1 MRTAPDTIAVR
12 AYTEKTG
19 KAPVG
24 CKKRKQDRLDE
35 PSPYTL
41 IFDTETTIDPGQ
53 ALRVGAYQVRK
64 GEVLAEEGMFYLPDT
79 LTFAEIATLKAYS
92 TRHGLKLRTLRDFN
106 ERVFLEIGYYS
117 QGLIA
122 GFNLP
127 FDVSRIAIRHTPAR
141 GAMRS
146 GFSFMLAA
154 GRHHP
159 QVRVKHLSARA
170 SLIDFAT
177 PAGQDTPRGARKRGQ
192 KTAKF
197 PGCFV
202 DLKTLA
208 AALTSQSFSLESLCA
223 FLKVPTQKRA
233 SDAHG
238 ETLSDTYLDYAR
250 ADVQA
255 SWECLCAL
263 RERYREHG
271 LATPLHRILSEASI
285 GKAYLSLMGIL
296 PLLACQNVARHIFAK
311 AMEAYYGGRAEVRIR
326 REPVEVIYTDFKSM
340 YPTVNALMGLWE
352 FIIGDAMTWRD
363 STTETRAFLDS
374 VTREDFQSKDTW
386 RHLRTLVRVRPDGDL
401 LPVRAQ
407 YSPEKK
413 TGAYTIGFNF
423 LTCSDALWYTLAD
436 VVAAKILT
444 GKAPDIIE
452 AVSFTP
458 GEPQLDLKPVDL
470 FGKPDFHIDPRTDD
484 AFVRLIDMRDEAKAK
499 GDEVEKA
506 VKIIANST
514 SYGIFIEILRDD
526 ASKPEK
532 LTLFHPEARE
542 EIILSKALE
551 EPGRY
556 FHPVIGTL
564 ITGAARLMLA
574 LAERTVLAEGLQW
587 AFCDTDSL
595 AIARPDG
602 MTRDEFRAR
611 VQRVVDWFT
620 PLNPYDKPGSILQM
634 ETENFA
640 SDGSGALQPLYAFA
654 ISAKRYA
661 LFNLDP
667 EGCPVIRKASGHGLG
682 HLIAP
687 YGEDDPAPGI
697 PNPVV
702 PLSKIGVSRW
712 QYDLWY
718 KIIEAGLGDTPHK
731 VALDYH
737 PALQKPAASRY
748 GATSP
753 ALLKWMEL
761 WNAPRHWFEE
771 VRPFGFML
779 KFTARGCND
788 LPANEDDIVMSI
800 PKGRPSWPQT
810 PKPSAPFDRD
820 PAKAAEQAFDRE
832 TGLPVPVSMLL
843 TYDEVLARYHLC
855 PETKFENADY
865 RDTGETRRRHIIA
878 KRVRRIG
885 KEANAVSD
893 DSANY
898 PVRKGDVGEFG

>member
-1 MRTAPDTIAVR
+1 MRTVPDAIAVR

-19 KAPVG
+19 KPPVG
-24 CKKRKQDRLDE
+24 RKRQNTGLDE
-35 PSPYTL
+35 PSAYTL
-41 IFDTETTIDPGQ
+41 VFDTETTIDAGQ

-64 GEVLAEEGMFYLPDT
+64 GEVLAEEGLFYLPDT
-79 LTFAEIATLKAYS
+79 LTSAEIATLTAYCA
-92 TRHGLKLRTLRDFN
+92 RHALKLRTLRDFN
-106 ERVFLEIGYYS
+106 EHVFLEIAYHG
-117 QGLIA
+117 QGLIT

-127 FDVSRIAIRHTPAR
+127 FDISRIAIRHAPAR
-141 GAMRS
+141 RGMRG
-146 GFSFMLAA
+146 GFSFKLAT

-159 QVRVKHLSARA
+159 PVRVKHLSARA
-170 SLIDFAT
+170 SLIDFGR

-197 PGCFV
+197 PGYSV

-208 AALTSQSFSLESLCA
+208 AALTSHSFSLEGLCV

-271 LATPLHRILSEASI
+271 LTTPLHRILSEASI
-285 GKAYLSLMGIL
+285 GKAYLSLMGIA

-311 AMEAYYGGRAEVRIR
+311 AMEAYYGGRAEIR
-326 REPVEVIYTDFKSM
+326 LRRVPVEVIYTDFKSM
-340 YPTVNALMGLWE
+340 YPTVNALMALWE
-352 FIIGDAMTWRD
+352 FIIGDGMDWHD
-363 STTETRAFLDS
+363 STAQTRALLES
-374 VTREDFQSKDTW
+374 VTREDFQSKATW
-386 RHLRTLVRVRPDGDL
+386 RHLRTLVRVKPDGDL

-407 YSPEKK
+407 YDTAKE
-413 TGAYTIGFNF
+413 TQVHTIGLNF
-423 LTCSDALWYTLAD
+423 LTHDGGLWYTLAD

-444 GKAPDIIE
+444 GKPPEILE

-458 GEPQLDLKPVDL
+458 GEPQMGLKPVDL
-470 FGKPDFHIDPRTDD
+470 FGSSDFHIDPRRDD

-499 GDEVEKA
+499 GDAVEKA
-506 VKIIANST
+506 IKIIANST

-526 ASKPEK
+526 ASKPEM

-542 EIILSKALE
+542 ATILSKALE

-574 LAERTVLAEGLQW
+574 LAERTVLAESLQW

-602 MTRDEFRAR
+602 MARDEFRAR
-611 VQRVVDWFT
+611 VQRVVDWFE

-634 ETENFA
+634 ESENFTP
-640 SDGSGALQPLYAFA
+640 DGSGVLEPLYAFA

-661 LFNLDP
+661 LFNLDS
-667 EGCPVIRKASGHGLG
+667 ENRPVIRKASAHGLG

-687 YGEDDPAPGI
+687 YGDDDPAPGI
-697 PNPVV
+697 PAPAT
-702 PLSKIGVSRW
+702 PLGKIGVRRW

-718 KIIEAGLGDTPHK
+718 KIIEAGLTGTPNK

-737 PALQKPAASRY
+737 PALLKPAASRY
-748 GATSP
+748 AATSP
-753 ALLKWMEL
+753 ALLKWMDG
-761 WNAPRHWFEE
+761 WNVPRHWFEE

-779 KFTARGCND
+779 KFTARGHND

-810 PKPSAPFDRD
+810 PKPSAPFDRY
-820 PAKAAEQAFDRE
+820 PANAAQHAFDRE
-832 TGLPVPVSMLL
+832 TGEPVPASMLL
-843 TYDEVLARYHLC
+843 TYAEVLALYHLS
-855 PETKFENADY
+855 PEAKFENGDY
-865 RDTGETRRRHIIA
+865 NDTGETRRRHIIA
-878 KRVRRIG
+878 KRIRRIG
-885 KEANAVSD
+885 KEANAVAGD
-893 DSANY
+893 GVYY
-898 PVRKGDVGEFG
+898 PAKKGDVGEYR